1 MSIDFESLKD
11 KAVVFAQSGV
21 TKAKE
26 LTDTGIAKAKEISEI
41 GKLKVQNST
50 EQEAIRKAYS
60 ELGKLYYAERGSAPE
75 AAYADLC
82 QRITDALA
90 RISYNNERMRKSRP
104 WGPRRRPRS
113 PAAATRRR
121 PRTTSPRSK
130 IPYEKA
136 PQSYDCGAFWLDQS
150 PASASKRSMGKGG
163 KATGFMAMDSSFLG
177 VSSAATRLE
186 DSVPHRRQRWMIA
199 HSPPLR
205 THTAMG
211 SITPPQS
218 EARSPGSTS
227 TWRLDRQLGQ
237 WFRWLLPAPWGKTDQ
252 PQVRQVKDSRQGRVL

>member
-60 ELGKLYYAERGSAPE
+60 DLGKLYYAERGSAPE

-90 RISYNNERMRKSRP
+90 RISYNNERIADIKAAGQIADDEAAGAEEPVDAEVEGEEPCCCCGSEE
-104 WGPRRRPRS
+104 
-113 PAAATRRR
+113 PA
-121 PRTTSPRSK
+121 
-130 IPYEKA
+130 E
-136 PQSYDCGAFWLDQS
+136 
-150 PASASKRSMGKGG
+150 
-163 KATGFMAMDSSFLG
+163 
-177 VSSAATRLE
+177 E
-186 DSVPHRRQRWMIA
+186 DKP
-199 HSPPLR
+199 
-205 THTAMG
+205 
-211 SITPPQS
+211 
-218 EARSPGSTS
+218 EE
-227 TWRLDRQLGQ
+227 
-237 WFRWLLPAPWGKTDQ
+237 
-252 PQVRQVKDSRQGRVL
+252 